1 MLGSMVDSRQLIYLP
16 SWVKFILIVILAASL
31 GAAIFVAVSLIGIP
45 DKSDWILFAIAG
57 AQLAATVLVAAL
69 ILFFSQ
75 TDDSLRALD
84 RKADHFLKSVVPV
97 ALRKITAPGTPAATL
112 KVEIVGSK
120 DIFGYNYVLHGADG
134 FRFKMWIGLNV
145 HRLFVIYF
153 VGDAGPDTIARLKD
167 VFRFTFGG
175 AETVGFKTNYE
186 EGVVGDEK
194 IVSIWMTTETSERF
208 LTNPMD
214 KMFWSHDVAMM
225 TQSFL
230 RTSLRNPEAV
240 KLLTRT
246 DPAPL

>member
-1 MLGSMVDSRQLIYLP
+1 MFGSTVDSRQLIYLP
-16 SWVKFILIVILAASL
+16 TWVKFILIVILAASL

-57 AQLAATVLVAAL
+57 AQLAATVLVGAL

-75 TDDSLRALD
+75 TDDSLRGLD
-84 RKADHFLKSVVPV
+84 RKADRFLKTVVPA
-97 ALRKITAPGTPAATL
+97 ALRKVTAPGTSAERL
-112 KVEIVGSK
+112 RVEIVGSK

-134 FRFKMWIGLNV
+134 FRFKIWIGLNV
-145 HRLFVIYF
+145 HRLFVIYY
-153 VGDAGPDTIARLKD
+153 VGGNDPDAVAKLQQI
-167 VFRFTFGG
+167 FRFTFGG
-175 AETVGFKTNYE
+175 AETVGFNTNYE
-186 EGVVGDEK
+186 QGTVGGEK

-214 KMFWSHDVAMM
+214 KMFWSHDIAMM

-230 RTSLRNPEAV
+230 RTALRNPESV
-240 KLLTRT
+240 QLLTST